1 VKESDVGTAG
11 ATRRTAKKEERK
23 SMKS

>member
-11 ATRRTAKKEERK
+11 ATRRTAKIDERK
-23 SMKS
+23 CMKS

>member
-23 SMKS
+23 CMKS